1 MAEISNYLETKLI
14 DLILRNTAFTTPGT
28 VYVSLYITDPTD
40 ADSGTEVSGTNY
52 ARQSVAFS
60 APTNGVTSNSSDITF
75 PTAGS
80 GGWGTITHAAIH
92 DAVSSGNLLFH
103 SALTSS
109 KVVNEDDTFKINS
122 TDPPIDLP

>member
-28 VYVSLYITDPTD
+28 VYVALYTSNPTD
-40 ADSGTEVSGTNY
+40 ADSGTEVATGSY

-60 APTNGVTSNSSDITF
+60 APSNGATSNSSDITF
-75 PTAGS
+75 PTATAD
-80 GGWGTITHAAIH
+80 WGTITHAAIH
-92 DAVSSGNLLFH
+92 DAVSSGNMLFH

-109 KVVNEDDTFKINS
+109 KVVDDGDTFKINS
-122 TDPPIDLP
+122 TDLDIDIA